1 MAELLFLVGFALMLV
16 VTGVSFLGVALAL
29 GVAFVLMLVAGMVG
43 VMFKLLP
50 WLLVIAVGIWLWRK
64 DKTSP
69 AKRYYRQQRRYR

>member
-16 VTGVSFLGVALAL
+16 VTGVSFLGIALAL

-64 DKTSP
+64 DKASP
-69 AKRYYRQQRRYR
+69 AKRYYRHHRRYR